1 MSSQHFVCL
10 YKKGKQWD
18 CQVTYSLSPVHCFAV
33 QPSQLLTVLISVK
46 DAVNKYGQ
54 LRQILHLSL
63 WWDILD
69 KQHVKFSQLKAVR
82 SSAVLQYFGVGN
94 KWLSGSCV
102 RMSWHVRIWPKQI
115 CSDIKRHTLQK
126 ILSLR
131 GDTNSWG
138 LCAHIA
144 RINGSVASERSSSV
158 KSVPN

>member
-1 MSSQHFVCL
+1 MKPVFPSMSSQHFVCL
-10 YKKGKQWD
+10 YKKGKKCD

-33 QPSQLLTVLISVK
+33 QPSQLLTVLISVR
-46 DAVNKYGQ
+46 DAVNKYSQ
-54 LRQILHLSL
+54 LGQILHLSL

-126 ILSLR
+126 VLSLR

-138 LCAHIA
+138 LCAHIV
-144 RINGSVASERSSSV
+144 GH
-158 KSVPN
+158 KPG

>member
-115 CSDIKRHTLQK
+115 CSDIKHHTSQK

-138 LCAHIA
+138 LCAHIV
-144 RINGSVASERSSSV
+144 GQ
-158 KSVPN
+158 KPG

>member
-10 YKKGKQWD
+10 YKKGKKCD
-18 CQVTYSLSPVHCFAV
+18 CQVTYSLSQVHCFAV
-33 QPSQLLTVLISVK
+33 QPSQLLTVLTSVR

-54 LRQILHLSL
+54 LGQILHLSL

-69 KQHVKFSQLKAVR
+69 KQHVKFCQLKAVR

-115 CSDIKRHTLQK
+115 CWDIKRHTLQK

-138 LCAHIA
+138 LCAHIV
-144 RINGSVASERSSSV
+144 GH
-158 KSVPN
+158 KPG